1 MPSASSSTAP
11 ENPLAIGGV
20 FVLRGETY
28 LVDGYLDLTHLIARR
43 ESDGQKVRLI
53 IADILD
59 AIATPQSTS
68 TPDEETASSSG
79 TETLSKEDWDIA
91 VARSEK
97 LKTLVEAK
105 RPSKKLAAEVAT
117 FFGVHVSTIYR
128 WLKREQQKGIAALAP
143 LHPSGGRGRSRLNDI
158 LDDVIWAAI
167 EEHYLTDKKM
177 RISKVMTI
185 LGPKCRRANLKVP
198 HANTVR
204 LRVSWLS
211 DKTKDEARDGER
223 GRKRHR
229 PVPGSYKEATHP
241 NSVWQ
246 IDHTPL
252 DLCIVDDVYRRNIGR
267 AWLTLVI
274 DVYSRCV
281 VGFYLSLD
289 KPNATSVGMA
299 LVHAILPKEG
309 WLAAHGIDV
318 KWPNWGKP
326 IKVHADNDKTFRC
339 DMVTRAAMAQ
349 KFDLEWRPVK
359 TPHWGGHIERLLG
372 TLNQEIHT
380 INGTTFSNPTQRGD
394 YKSHEEAEFT
404 FSDSET
410 YVTKYLCGV
419 YHQSKHDGIGRPP
432 IRMYESGILG
442 DAHTLGTGLQA
453 PIKDPMRLRLDF
465 LPFKEVT
472 VQAYGV
478 TWDTIT
484 YYDPSIDHWIHARDP
499 ETGRKRR
506 FTVRRDPRDLSSIW
520 FLDPDRDVY
529 LKIPYRR
536 MEHPSLNLWE
546 LREVRAHLRA
556 QGKEEVDEDLV
567 FDTYEE
573 LQRIKNN
580 ASDETK
586 EARKRDQKKRTY
598 EKKKAAEAAQVGAA
612 TPASQQAPPSR
623 PANTNGLLEDDE
635 EISSFEVVRGG

>member
-1 MPSASSSTAP
+1 M
-11 ENPLAIGGV
+11 
-20 FVLRGETY
+20 
-28 LVDGYLDLTHLIARR
+28 
-43 ESDGQKVRLI
+43 
-53 IADILD
+53 
-59 AIATPQSTS
+59 
-68 TPDEETASSSG
+68 
-79 TETLSKEDWDIA
+79 
-91 VARSEK
+91 
-97 LKTLVEAK
+97 
-105 RPSKKLAAEVAT
+105 
-117 FFGVHVSTIYR
+117 
-128 WLKREQQKGIAALAP
+128 
-143 LHPSGGRGRSRLNDI
+143 
-158 LDDVIWAAI
+158 
-167 EEHYLTDKKM
+167 
-177 RISKVMTI
+177 
-185 LGPKCRRANLKVP
+185 
-198 HANTVR
+198 
-204 LRVSWLS
+204 
-211 DKTKDEARDGER
+211 
-223 GRKRHR
+223 
-229 PVPGSYKEATHP
+229 
-241 NSVWQ
+241 
-246 IDHTPL
+246 
-252 DLCIVDDVYRRNIGR
+252 
-267 AWLTLVI
+267 
-274 DVYSRCV
+274 
-281 VGFYLSLD
+281 GFYLSLD

-598 EKKKAAEAAQVGAA
+598 EKKKAAEAAQIGAA